1 MLTTAAQL
9 YIASRTVSLA
19 AWPTRIFRCDN
30 CGAFNRLGLVY
41 VPGRQATCGKCK
53 EALAST
59 GLPGHLGPGD
69 FDAAR
74 TSCPVPLLV
83 DFWAP
88 WCGPCRAMAPALEQL
103 GRDLAGRVV
112 VAKLNTDEDP
122 SVSQELGIQGI
133 PTLILF
139 SGGREV
145 DRLVGARPL
154 AELRAFVD
162 QATLSVAAQ

>member
-1 MLTTAAQL
+1 MAD
-9 YIASRTVSLA
+9 
-19 AWPTRIFRCDN
+19 RIFRCDR
-30 CGAFNRLGLVY
+30 CGAFNRIGLVY
-41 VPGRQATCGKCK
+41 VPGRLATCGKCK
-53 EALAST
+53 ETLDVTGAPSHLA
-59 GLPGHLGPGD
+59 PGS

-74 TSCPVPLLV
+74 SSSPVPLLV

-103 GRDLAGRVV
+103 GHDLAGRVV

-122 SVSQELGIQGI
+122 GPSQALGIQGI

-139 SGGREV
+139 RSGREV

-154 AELRAFVD
+154 SELRAFVER
-162 QATLSVAAQ
+162 AALSVAP